1 MSFIAGY
8 FSRTCKRDPEVLKE
22 KVRCFCICPG
32 EDFEEYENLILETRY
47 GHVIQKFKKNYPLQS
62 RPYRDKQGNLL
73 VNLGYFYNQNV
84 TDSKEKLVER
94 CADNSAKALEECEG
108 EFVSIFIEGL
118 TGKVHIVND
127 RFASRPFYILTDSDN
142 VYFSSS
148 LDFLL
153 YLSGGN
159 HSIDILGWFE
169 VFSLAHTCGTRTTFS
184 DVKRLLPGTHLTLS
198 TNRDLKLRRYWR
210 LEYQPEQDLDP
221 VAYGRE
227 IFDAFHAGTALRAR
241 LVGKGVVALSGG
253 LDSRLV
259 AAAIPGELEYSAFTF
274 VNSATAASTPETM
287 AATQVGRILGL
298 NHRIQQIPRQAF
310 SQVASQ
316 VIKLTGG
323 LRPLHHM
330 AIVMSYIHEINAKG
344 LNYLLGGGAGGA
356 LAGSFIPSVH
366 YLDPNSVDVCIKDFC
381 RRLASRGNVLASLFR
396 EELIKQY
403 APILY
408 RSLLDS
414 FEEIS
419 GPTAA
424 HRVTAWGMIYRQPA
438 FTFTSLI
445 HNHPDVAETFCF
457 LDYTYNDLMLR
468 LPAEWLYK
476 RNFYAFMIYNN
487 LPELREVIYA
497 NTGKPLSGDLI
508 EYSYKKPLFK
518 RARSILVEAG
528 RELVHRNAFTQR
540 VVRLV
545 KSRHASP
552 VEPSLT
558 YALFRD
564 DEDLLTE
571 ITECLHSYPS
581 LHEVLDIN
589 KCLRF
594 MDDFKACNYKGQSQ
608 DQLTETMGTLATLC
622 LSKKYL
628 NQ

>member
-1 MSFIAGY
+1 MNQIRRSFNCSNTRFGY
-8 FSRTCKRDPEVLKE
+8 TS
-22 KVRCFCICPG
+22 
-32 EDFEEYENLILETRY
+32 
-47 GHVIQKFKKNYPLQS
+47 KNYPLQS

-73 VNLGYFYNQNV
+73 VSLGYFYNQDV
-84 TDSKEKLVER
+84 TDSREQFVER
-94 CADNSAKALEECEG
+94 CTGNSSKALEECEG

-127 RFASRPFYILTDSDN
+127 RFASRPFYILADAND

-153 YLSGGN
+153 YLAGNN
-159 HSIDILGWFE
+159 HSIDILGWFQILS
-169 VFSLAHTCGTRTTFS
+169 FAHTCGMRTTFS

-198 TNRDLKLRRYWR
+198 PDGGLKQIRYWR
-210 LEYQPEQDLDP
+210 LEHKPEQDLDP
-221 VAYGRE
+221 IAYSRE
-227 IFDAFHAGTALRAR
+227 VFDAFQAGAALRAR

-259 AAAIPGELEYSAFTF
+259 SASIPRDLEFSAFTF
-274 VNSATAASTPETM
+274 VNSSKEASTSETRV
-287 AATQVGRILGL
+287 AAQVGKILGL
-298 NHRIQQIPRQAF
+298 SHHIQQVPRQQF
-310 SQVASQ
+310 FNVAGQ

-323 LRPLHHM
+323 LRALQHM
-330 AIVMSYIHEINAKG
+330 AIVMSYIQEIKSRG
-344 LNYLLGGGAGGA
+344 LNYLLGGGPGDS
-356 LAGSFIPSVH
+356 LAGSFIPSVQ
-366 YLDPNSVDVCIKDFC
+366 YLDPNRIDACIKDFC
-381 RRLASRGNVLASLFR
+381 RRRASHVNALASLFR
-396 EELIKQY
+396 EELVKQY
-403 APILY
+403 APAVY
-408 RSLLDS
+408 RSLLES
-414 FEEIS
+414 FEKTS
-419 GPTAA
+419 VPTAA
-424 HRVTAWGMIYRQPA
+424 HRVTAWIMIYRQPA

-445 HNHPDVAETFCF
+445 HNHPDVTEAFCH
-457 LDYTYNDLMLR
+457 LDYKYCDLMLR

-476 RNFYAFMIYNN
+476 RNFYAFMIYSN
-487 LPELREVIYA
+487 LQELREVVYA
-497 NTGKPLSGDLI
+497 NTGKPLSGDLV

-518 RARSILVEAG
+518 HARSIFVEAG

-558 YALFRD
+558 YALLRD

-581 LHEVLDIN
+581 LNEVLDIN

-594 MDDFKACNYKGQSQ
+594 MVDFKACNYKGQMQ